1 MSLFTVVPAIICVK
15 TEENCKSVSKLFYLT
30 DLNKLKMIPERTT
43 EEIVY
48 CTFEKVKIE
57 CLLDKRKNHNI
68 FSRELGELY

>member
-43 EEIVY
+43 EKKFLY
-48 CTFEKVKIE
+48 CTFVNIKIE
-57 CLLDKRKNHNI
+57 CLLDKRKNHKM
-68 FSRELGELY
+68 